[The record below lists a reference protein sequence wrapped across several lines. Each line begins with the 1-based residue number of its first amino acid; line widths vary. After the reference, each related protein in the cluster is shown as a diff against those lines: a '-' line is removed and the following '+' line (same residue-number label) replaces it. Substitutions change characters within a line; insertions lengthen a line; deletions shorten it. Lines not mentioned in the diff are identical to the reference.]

1 MDISAGNKVDN
12 KKADLQHFVHF
23 KLSCVPFSF
32 LKKTIFLHHKGKTQ
46 LEKCDIKRQ
55 PIRSISALKLMLF
68 FLPESTNWEN
78 VITLQLHLQNF
89 SIKAYVPFS
98 SRISYNCEN
107 VSRKPAHLQG
117 SSIDTCGSIFFLK
130 GLAGEM

>member
-1 MDISAGNKVDN
+1 
-12 KKADLQHFVHF
+12 
-23 KLSCVPFSF
+23 
-32 LKKTIFLHHKGKTQ
+32 
-46 LEKCDIKRQ
+46 
-55 PIRSISALKLMLF
+55 MLF

-89 SIKAYVPFS
+89 SIEAYVPFCSRS
-98 SRISYNCEN
+98 SSYNWEN

-130 GLAGEM
+130 GLAGKM